1 MFSPPKGNLG
11 SRQISA
17 HPHPVQEA
25 GGEAQRASSCRAAQL
40 LGGSFLP
47 LLQESCAVQATG
59 WLKESR
65 RLMWITHKAF
75 NIQPHIKGAKALS
88 YDVCGSH
95 TLGQN
100 SHSTGKWEQQ
110 HSSGWKHIL
119 FLDSIP
125 VYIIKR
131 EHIPSSKSSALF
143 FSALCVTW
151 TIPESLPSV
160 FLGVRSLFQ
169 RLEGLV
175 VYSEVKGH
183 CLFFIL

>member
-1 MFSPPKGNLG
+1 MKYIPVFQLLNSLCTFLWFLQVFMFSPPKGNLG

-40 LGGSFLP
+40 LGRSFLP

-75 NIQPHIKGAKALS
+75 NIQQHIKGAKALS

-100 SHSTGKWEQQ
+100 SHFHWEVGTTALFWMKTYFIPRQ
-110 HSSGWKHIL
+110 HS
-119 FLDSIP
+119 
-125 VYIIKR
+125 
-131 EHIPSSKSSALF
+131 
-143 FSALCVTW
+143 
-151 TIPESLPSV
+151 
-160 FLGVRSLFQ
+160 
-169 RLEGLV
+169 
-175 VYSEVKGH
+175 
-183 CLFFIL
+183 CLHN